1 MEHENSIAGTHT
13 TSATTTLLFWNLLH
27 NPEAMERCVEEV
39 RSKLPNL
46 GSDKAAYSVTEV
58 EASLPFLRQCVRENF
73 RTTPVFTMPL
83 PRRVMVPE
91 GIVIA
96 GEHIEQG
103 VSHSIDHGILVGTDM
118 RLRHRSQ
125 FATMH
130 STTTPKF
137 GALPPKYLIRIDG
150 RNQSMP
156 SEPGISCTLALE
168 GASA

>member
-1 MEHENSIAGTHT
+1 MKHGNSIAGTHT

-27 NPEAMERCVEEV
+27 NPEAMERCVNEV
-39 RSKLPNL
+39 RGKLPNL
-46 GSDKAAYSVTEV
+46 GSDKVAYSVTEV

-83 PRRVMVPE
+83 PRRVMAPE

-96 GEHIEQG
+96 EEHIEQG
-103 VSHSIDHGILVGTDM
+103 VSHSIDYYMLVRTNK

-125 FATMH
+125 FATMR
-130 STTTPKF
+130 STMTPKF
-137 GALPPKYLIRIDG
+137 GALTTKCLIRRDG

-156 SEPGISCTLALE
+156 SEPGISCILASE
-168 GASA
+168 GVSA